1 MREGRESAPV
11 IEARL
16 NESLRERAIEAALEG
31 PRRDRI
37 RNGLEGV
44 IDAAEANPDAAR
56 AAVWALARD
65 RATLERLERCL
76 DTDTKRATLALGAA
90 MQIARAE
97 LASPAPDLRSRMPEL
112 LRWLEGDW

>member
-16 NESLRERAIEAALEG
+16 DESLVRRVVEAAGDG
-31 PRRDRI
+31 PRRDRV
-37 RNGLEGV
+37 RNGLEWMV
-44 IDAAEANPDAAR
+44 DAAQADPEAAR
-56 AAVWALARD
+56 GAVWALARD
-65 RATLERLERCL
+65 RITLERLERCL
-76 DTDTKRATLALGAA
+76 GTDTKRATLALGAA